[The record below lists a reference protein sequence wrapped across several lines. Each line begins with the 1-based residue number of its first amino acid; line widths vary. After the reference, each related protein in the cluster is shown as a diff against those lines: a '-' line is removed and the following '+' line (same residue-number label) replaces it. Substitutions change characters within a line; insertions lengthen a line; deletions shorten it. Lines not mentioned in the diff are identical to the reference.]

1 MEHESVC
8 SRAADGN
15 LRYQVGATGP

>member
-15 LRYQVGATGP
+15 LRYQVGAIGP